1 MKTIGKWLGIVALGL
16 VVLGLF
22 GCKST
27 PTARPFITK
36 WQGEAGQEL
45 KIPIVGTYTLTWYN
59 EATPDDRHTQQ
70 VTVNMEEGEECSF
83 VTNPY
88 TFIPPT
94 DGNYVVEAGP
104 DGIEGMFM
112 LFENNLDFTTRLLS
126 VVQFGDVVWKYLSN
140 AFYECYNMQF
150 AKDIDTPN
158 LSQCTSLAGMF
169 TDCLRF
175 NSPIEQWDVSHVTD
189 MSCMF
194 YGCNSFNQ
202 SLNGWNV
209 GKVRDMTAMFYGCKR
224 FNQPLDKWDVSS
236 VTDMTELFMNG
247 SVFNQPLE
255 SWNVSHVIFMAGM
268 FKGCSSFNQ
277 PLNAWD
283 VHKVENMNGMF
294 SGCIAFNQSLD
305 AWDISNVVIK
315 EGMFRGCPAAK
326 LPFLA
331 EWKEKM
337 GDFDDQFAEDDGTQA
352 SEDYEEE

>member
-16 VVLGLF
+16 VVLGLC

-45 KIPIVGTYTLTWYN
+45 KIPIVGTYILTWYN

-70 VTVNMEEGEECSF
+70 VTVNMEEGDECSF

-88 TFIPPT
+88 SFTTPT
-94 DGNYVVEAGP
+94 DGIYVVEAGS
-104 DGIEGMFM
+104 EGVEGLIMV
-112 LFENNLDFTTRLLS
+112 FENNLEFSTRLLS

-158 LSQCTSLAGMF
+158 LSQCTNLAGMF
-169 TDCLRF
+169 TDCLFF
-175 NSPIEQWDVSHVTD
+175 NSPIEHWDVSHVTD

-194 YGCNSFNQ
+194 RGCSSFNQ
-202 SLNGWNV
+202 PLNGWNV
-209 GKVRDMTAMFYGCKR
+209 AQVCDMAAMFYGCVR
-224 FNQPLDKWDVSS
+224 FNQPLDKWNVSS
-236 VTDMTELFMNG
+236 VTNMTDLFADC
-247 SVFNQPLE
+247 SAFNQPLE
-255 SWNVSHVIFMAGM
+255 LWNVSRVLSMERM

-277 PLNAWD
+277 
-283 VHKVENMNGMF
+283 
-294 SGCIAFNQSLD
+294 SLS
-305 AWDISNVVIK
+305 AWDISKVLVK

-337 GDFDDQFAEDDGTQA
+337 GDFDDQFAEDDGIQA